1 MFNTRAPPIYN
12 HHLASVS
19 SHLQDTLDTHN
30 MAVALKNIA
39 EVTETDSGRES
50 DKIDESLSLD
60 QLLEEL
66 AQETKLSTQ
75 NKDEFTQIKAG
86 LDKLAKIGG
95 LENAFEQVKEKP
107 KILPNTIVKID
118 DPVTQK
124 QSKRKA
130 KEEKEADAGAKWFN
144 MKKKELTPELKRDM
158 LVIKN
163 RAVLDRKRHYKKDK
177 WEIPKYFQT
186 GTIIEGNTEY
196 YSARLAKKN
205 RGRSLAEEILHD
217 DEGSKY
223 FKRKYHE
230 IQKQKTSGGKKHY
243 KKVKQKRQGY

>member
-1 MFNTRAPPIYN
+1 
-12 HHLASVS
+12 
-19 SHLQDTLDTHN
+19 
-30 MAVALKNIA
+30 MAVALKQIA
-39 EVTETDSGRES
+39 EVTETDSGRDES

-60 QLLEEL
+60 QLLDEL
-66 AQETKLSTQ
+66 AQETKPTTAET
-75 NKDEFTQIKAG
+75 DEFSQIQAG
-86 LDKLAKIGG
+86 LEKL
-95 LENAFEQVKEKP
+95 P
-107 KILPNTIVKID
+107 KIDSNLEERLAEAANSKKQVLSDAAVKIN
-118 DPVTQK
+118 DPITHKQK
-124 QSKRKA
+124 KT
-130 KEEKEADAGAKWFN
+130 KEEQDADSGSQWFN

-217 DEGSKY
+217 DEGGKY

-230 IQKQKTSGGKKHY
+230 IQSERTSGGKKHL
-243 KKVKQKRQGY
+243 KKLKKKRQGY